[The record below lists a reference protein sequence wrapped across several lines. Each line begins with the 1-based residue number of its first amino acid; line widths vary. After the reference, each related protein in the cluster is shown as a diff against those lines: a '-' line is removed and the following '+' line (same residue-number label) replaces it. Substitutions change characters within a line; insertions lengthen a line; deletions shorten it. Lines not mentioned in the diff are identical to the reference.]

1 MFTDPAAPTAVIML
15 SVTTT
20 TALLIAAAP
29 VPSIN
34 RAAFRTTVPF
44 PTGACGVI
52 CDTTAKH
59 IKWISKNA
67 TQADLKF
74 FNGSSFEWESRFEP

>member
-1 MFTDPAAPTAVIML
+1 VIVL

-34 RAAFRTTVPF
+34 RAAFKTTMPF
-44 PTGACGVI
+44 PIGACGVI

-59 IKWISKNA
+59 IEWISNNA
-67 TQADLKF
+67 RQTDLRF
-74 FNGSSFEWESRFEP
+74 FNGSSF